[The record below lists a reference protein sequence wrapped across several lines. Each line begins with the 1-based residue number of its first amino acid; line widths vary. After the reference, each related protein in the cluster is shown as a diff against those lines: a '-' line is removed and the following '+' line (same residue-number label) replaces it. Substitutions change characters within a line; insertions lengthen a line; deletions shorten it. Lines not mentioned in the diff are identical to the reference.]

1 MNRICKIV
9 SLTYGELQSWN
20 RHGEIKINPGQI
32 YYIEQLDSGDFAESL
47 TINLLL
53 ESSPQLSFEEEE
65 NILLIEFSSS
75 TGSIK
80 YSKYDSL
87 IISFFDIERII
98 PLTTRAKGILESR
111 LSYLSLSEPFFEKQ
125 VHQMWF
131 ERRLKEAHLGGDSLI
146 DLFFNNG
153 EEYIGE
159 SLRNSVAHAIKEI
172 DFSDIEIN
180 LANYTKTWLSK
191 AFCFSRTRQSK
202 LGSLEYFFDFGLIF
216 KESIVDDA
224 NVFRQE
230 YKAEFINLKDKFEG
244 SQPRIEVLL
253 SDKFTNDISIHLSEK
268 LPSFFCAPIEAF
280 ILFLK
285 LREDFKNS
293 DQTIDPEMLQ
303 MELVSYPKINFS
315 HKVIAIWLLG
325 CYSGFQRISSIIYS
339 ANLQKLKIYK
349 GDPLEIEKI
358 DKHDLTEVKDIHEE
372 KVKDQ
377 NNLSE
382 GNLKT
387 EKDNDATENVKNG
400 YKADKKNKDLVNDN
414 IEAYKSKDDEALNT
428 DTEIEDEKD
437 NKQKKNLKKR
447 VKKKPTTKKKITKKN
462 KAGSKK
468 EL

>member
-1 MNRICKIV
+1 MNKICKIV
-9 SLTYGELQSWN
+9 SLTYGELQSWY

-32 YYIEQLDSGDFAESL
+32 YFIEQLESGDFVESL
-47 TINLLL
+47 TINLLI
-53 ESSPQLSFEEEE
+53 ENSPQLSFDEEE

-75 TGSIK
+75 TGSVK

-98 PLTTRAKGILESR
+98 PLTSRAKGILESR

-125 VHQMWF
+125 VHQIWF
-131 ERRLKEAHLGGDSLI
+131 ERRLREAHLGGDALVEV
-146 DLFFNNG
+146 FFNDA
-153 EEYIGE
+153 EECIKD
-159 SLRNSVAHAIKEI
+159 SLRNSAAYAIMDI
-172 DFSDIEIN
+172 DYSDKKIN
-180 LANYTKTWLSK
+180 LANYTKTWLFK
-191 AFCFSRTRQSK
+191 AFDFSRTRPSK
-202 LGSLEYFFDFGLIF
+202 HGSLEYFIDFGRIF
-216 KESIVDDA
+216 KESIEEE
-224 NVFRQE
+224 NVLVNE
-230 YKAEFINLKDKFEG
+230 YKAKLIDIKEKFKESNPRLDDLLCDKYTTE
-244 SQPRIEVLL
+244 
-253 SDKFTNDISIHLSEK
+253 ISKHLAEK

-285 LREDFKNS
+285 FREDFRNS
-293 DQTIDPEMLQ
+293 DQTIDPEILK
-303 MELVSYPKINFS
+303 MELESYLNINFS
-315 HKVIAIWLLG
+315 HKVVAIWLLG
-325 CYSGFQRISSIIYS
+325 CYAGFQRISSIIYS

-358 DKHDLTEVKDIHEE
+358 DKHNLIEAKDIDEE

-377 NNLSE
+377 NDLSE

-400 YKADKKNKDLVNDN
+400 YKAYKKNKDLVNDN

-447 VKKKPTTKKKITKKN
+447 VKRESTAKKKITKKN
-462 KAGSKK
+462 EPAIKK

>member
-1 MNRICKIV
+1 
-9 SLTYGELQSWN
+9 
-20 RHGEIKINPGQI
+20 
-32 YYIEQLDSGDFAESL
+32 
-47 TINLLL
+47 
-53 ESSPQLSFEEEE
+53 
-65 NILLIEFSSS
+65 
-75 TGSIK
+75 
-80 YSKYDSL
+80 
-87 IISFFDIERII
+87 
-98 PLTTRAKGILESR
+98 
-111 LSYLSLSEPFFEKQ
+111 
-125 VHQMWF
+125 
-131 ERRLKEAHLGGDSLI
+131 
-146 DLFFNNG
+146 
-153 EEYIGE
+153 
-159 SLRNSVAHAIKEI
+159 
-172 DFSDIEIN
+172 
-180 LANYTKTWLSK
+180 
-191 AFCFSRTRQSK
+191 
-202 LGSLEYFFDFGLIF
+202 
-216 KESIVDDA
+216 
-224 NVFRQE
+224 
-230 YKAEFINLKDKFEG
+230 
-244 SQPRIEVLL
+244 
-253 SDKFTNDISIHLSEK
+253 
-268 LPSFFCAPIEAF
+268 
-280 ILFLK
+280 
-285 LREDFKNS
+285 
-293 DQTIDPEMLQ
+293 